1 MGEEWINLSTP
12 ARSQKQGSQMFTG
25 IIEEVGTILNLS
37 PLGSGVRV
45 KIASSTVL
53 SDIEIGAS
61 IAVNG
66 CCLTVTEFSDDWW
79 SADAVPETMNRT
91 SLGAL
96 TQNSLVNLERPTKA
110 DGRFGGHI
118 VQGHVDA
125 TSSISKIEKEDDGS
139 YRYTFTLDKS
149 WSRYVCEKGSI
160 AIDGISL
167 TVAAV
172 ENDHFCVAIIP
183 HTWEVTNLGRKVVG
197 DLVNIEVD
205 VLAKYIERHLAYT
218 QQKEENSA

>member
-79 SADAVPETMNRT
+79 SADAVP
-91 SLGAL
+91 
-96 TQNSLVNLERPTKA
+96 
-110 DGRFGGHI
+110 
-118 VQGHVDA
+118 
-125 TSSISKIEKEDDGS
+125 
-139 YRYTFTLDKS
+139 
-149 WSRYVCEKGSI
+149 
-160 AIDGISL
+160 
-167 TVAAV
+167 
-172 ENDHFCVAIIP
+172 
-183 HTWEVTNLGRKVVG
+183 
-197 DLVNIEVD
+197 
-205 VLAKYIERHLAYT
+205 
-218 QQKEENSA
+218 